1 MTTLTGRVERI
12 TYYNEENGFTIA
24 KISVA
29 GHLDL
34 VTVTGNL
41 MDPSPGTVLE
51 LKGDWTNHPRFGE
64 QFKTKQYAIKVPT
77 TEQGIR
83 RFLGSGLIKGIGPV
97 MADRIVDRF
106 GDQALEIIE
115 KQPNRLLE
123 VEGIGKSRKS
133 MILQEWESQ
142 RAVREIMLFLH
153 GQGITAAYAAKIYK
167 QYGRKS
173 IDVLRKN
180 PYRLAAEIF
189 GIGFKKADD
198 IAYSLG
204 FEKDTPLRVRAGIL
218 HALAQLVG
226 EGHVCYPRDTLVEY
240 AGELL
245 EVDGGLVEAEIR
257 NLANGSQLVL
267 ETNSDGDFA
276 YLPDY
281 HMYETDVGQRLR
293 KLTYSDTPTNFPN
306 HSELE
311 KAILRLSGLKLS
323 IKPAPEQLTAVM
335 SAFEHKLLVITGGPG
350 TGKTTII
357 RCIVEIAKERKLS
370 VLLAAPTG
378 RAAKRMSET
387 TLCKAKTIHRL
398 LEVNG
403 KTGGFRFNERNMLDG
418 DVIVIDEA
426 SMIDIV
432 LMSHLLKAMPPSA
445 SFVLVGDSNQL
456 PSVGPGNVLKDIIDS
471 ELAPVIR
478 LHEIFRQAK
487 QSRIVINAHKI
498 ISGDMPEL
506 NASDDHGD
514 FYFIQQKEPE
524 NVLNTIK
531 ELVQVRIP
539 RKFGFDSKKDI
550 QVISP
555 MHRGIIGT
563 VNLNK
568 ELQQLLNPDGKSIR
582 RGEKVYAEGD
592 KVMQVRNNYDK
603 DVFNGDIGIISDIKP
618 VDQIVRIDFDGKL
631 VSYNINE
638 LDEITHAFA
647 ISVHKS
653 QGSEYSAVVM
663 PVLTQHY
670 VMLKRNL
677 IYTAVTRARN
687 LLVFVG
693 TKQAMAIGVK
703 NDDLRK
709 RFTGLRRRLSS

>member
-1 MTTLTGRVERI
+1 
-12 TYYNEENGFTIA
+12 
-24 KISVA
+24 
-29 GHLDL
+29 
-34 VTVTGNL
+34 
-41 MDPSPGTVLE
+41 
-51 LKGDWTNHPRFGE
+51 
-64 QFKTKQYAIKVPT
+64 
-77 TEQGIR
+77 
-83 RFLGSGLIKGIGPV
+83 
-97 MADRIVDRF
+97 
-106 GDQALEIIE
+106 
-115 KQPNRLLE
+115 
-123 VEGIGKSRKS
+123 
-133 MILQEWESQ
+133 
-142 RAVREIMLFLH
+142 
-153 GQGITAAYAAKIYK
+153 
-167 QYGRKS
+167 
-173 IDVLRKN
+173 
-180 PYRLAAEIF
+180 
-189 GIGFKKADD
+189 
-198 IAYSLG
+198 
-204 FEKDTPLRVRAGIL
+204 
-218 HALAQLVG
+218 
-226 EGHVCYPRDTLVEY
+226 
-240 AGELL
+240 
-245 EVDGGLVEAEIR
+245 
-257 NLANGSQLVL
+257 
-267 ETNSDGDFA
+267 
-276 YLPDY
+276 
-281 HMYETDVGQRLR
+281 
-293 KLTYSDTPTNFPN
+293 
-306 HSELE
+306 
-311 KAILRLSGLKLS
+311 
-323 IKPAPEQLTAVM
+323 
-335 SAFEHKLLVITGGPG
+335 
-350 TGKTTII
+350 
-357 RCIVEIAKERKLS
+357 
-370 VLLAAPTG
+370 
-378 RAAKRMSET
+378 MSET